1 MTGPLSPYRIVDLT
15 SMVSG
20 PYATQLL
27 CDQGADVIKVET
39 LGGDLMRHA
48 GPARGGMSA
57 AFLANNR
64 GKRSIALDLKQERG
78 MAILRRLVGTADV
91 FVQNFRPGA
100 AERMGLGEDIV
111 RGLRPDIVYVSISG
125 FGEAGPYVHK
135 RVYDPVIQALSGVMD
150 MQGGREAPRFM
161 KTILPDKL
169 TAVTAAQAITAAL
182 LGREHTGEG
191 DHVRLAMLDVTVA
204 WMWPDGFLNHTLI
217 GDGVSE
223 PLPLDVYD
231 RAFETTDGHMV
242 AFVASDDEWRG
253 FARAV
258 GRPELATDER
268 FRDLPTRVAHLA
280 ELFDVMREALH
291 SGTTAEWVAKLDAEQ
306 VPTAPV
312 NTVREVFEDP
322 QIARNG
328 AIRRME
334 HPQGGPAWEA
344 RPAARFDTHALD
356 PGAPAPMLGQ
366 HTDEVLAEIGMDDV
380 AALREATVV
389 G

>member
-100 AERMGLGEDIV
+100 AERMGLGEDSV

-312 NTVREVFEDP
+312 NTVQDVFEDP

-334 HPQGGPAWEA
+334 HPHGGPAWEA
-344 RPAARFDTHALD
+344 RPAARFDTHALN

>member
-1 MTGPLSPYRIVDLT
+1 MAGPLSPYRIVDLT

-57 AFLANNR
+57 AFLTNNR

-78 MAILRRLVGTADV
+78 MAILEGLIETADV

-100 AERMGLGEDIV
+100 AERMGLGEDRV
-111 RGLRPDIVYVSISG
+111 RALKSDIVYVSISG
-125 FGEAGPYVHK
+125 FGESGPYVHK
-135 RVYDPVIQALSGVMD
+135 RVYDPVIQALAGVMD
-150 MQGGREAPRFM
+150 MQGGLESPRFM

-182 LGREHTGEG
+182 LGRERTGQG
-191 DHVRLAMLDVTVA
+191 DHVRLAMLDVTVV

-217 GDGVSE
+217 GEGVSD
-223 PLPLDVYD
+223 PLPMEVYD
-231 RAFETTDGHMV
+231 QAFETTDGHMV

-253 FARAV
+253 FARAA
-258 GRPELATDER
+258 GRPELITDER
-268 FRDLPTRVAHLA
+268 YKDVSSRVAHIGEA
-280 ELFDVMREALH
+280 FDEIRAVLRT
-291 SGTTAEWVAKLDAEQ
+291 GTTAEWLAKLDAEQ

-312 NTVREVFEDP
+312 NKVTDVFEDP
-322 QIARNG
+322 QVVQNG
-328 AIRRME
+328 TIRRIE
-334 HPQGGPAWEA
+334 HPHGGAAWEA
-344 RPAARFDTHALD
+344 RPAARFDEHALD
-356 PGAPAPMLGQ
+356 PGAPAPMLGE
-366 HTDEVLAEIGMDDV
+366 HTEEVLAELGIEDV
-380 AALREATVV
+380 AVMREAGVV

>member
-48 GPARGGMSA
+48 GPARGGVSA

-78 MAILRRLVGTADV
+78 MAILRSLVGTADV

-100 AERMGLGEDIV
+100 AERMGLGEDVV

-125 FGEAGPYVHK
+125 FGESGPYVHK

-223 PLPLDVYD
+223 PIPLDVYD

-312 NTVREVFEDP
+312 NTVQDVFEDP
-322 QIARNG
+322 QIVRNG

-344 RPAARFDTHALD
+344 RPAARFDTHPLD
-356 PGAPAPMLGQ
+356 PGAPAPTLGQ

>member
-1 MTGPLSPYRIVDLT
+1 MSGPLSPYRIVDLT

-27 CDQGADVIKVET
+27 CDQGADVIKIET
-39 LGGDLMRHA
+39 PGGDLMRHA

-57 AFLANNR
+57 AFLNNNR
-64 GKRSIALDLKQERG
+64 GKRSVVLDLKQEPN
-78 MAILRRLVGTADV
+78 MAILERLIETADV

-100 AERMGLGEDIV
+100 AERMGLGEERV
-111 RGLRPDIVYVSISG
+111 RALKPDIVYVSISG
-125 FGEAGPYVHK
+125 FGESGPYVHK

-150 MQGGREAPRFM
+150 MQGGQETPRFM

-182 LGREHTGEG
+182 LARERTGEG
-191 DHVRLAMLDVTVA
+191 DHVRLAMLDATVA
-204 WMWPDGFLNHTLI
+204 WMWPDGFLNHTLV

-223 PLPLDVYD
+223 PIPMDAYD
-231 RAFETTDGHMV
+231 RAFETADGHMV

-258 GRPELATDER
+258 GRPELITDER
-268 FRDLPTRVAHLA
+268 FKDLPSRVARFG
-280 ELFDVMREALH
+280 EVFDVMREALR
-291 SGTTAEWVAKLDAEQ
+291 SGTTDEWVAKLDAEQ

-312 NTVREVFEDP
+312 HQATDVFEDP
-322 QIARNG
+322 QIVRNG
-328 AIRRME
+328 ILRRID
-334 HPQGGPAWEA
+334 HPEGGPAREA
-344 RPAARFDTHALD
+344 RPAARFDAHALE

-366 HTDEVLAEIGMDDV
+366 HTDEVLAELGM
-380 AALREATVV
+380 A
-389 G
+389 

>member
-1 MTGPLSPYRIVDLT
+1 MSGPLSPYRIVDLT

-39 LGGDLMRHA
+39 PGGDLMRHA

-57 AFLANNR
+57 AFLNNNR
-64 GKRSIALDLKQERG
+64 GKRSVVLDLKQEPN
-78 MAILRRLVGTADV
+78 MAVLERLIETADV

-100 AERMGLGEDIV
+100 AERMGLGEDHV
-111 RGLRPDIVYVSISG
+111 RALKPDIVYVSISG
-125 FGEAGPYVHK
+125 FGESGPYVHK

-150 MQGGREAPRFM
+150 MQGGQETPRFM

-182 LGREHTGEG
+182 LARERTGEG
-191 DHVRLAMLDVTVA
+191 DHVRLAMLDATVA
-204 WMWPDGFLNHTLI
+204 WMWPDGFLNHTLV

-223 PLPLDVYD
+223 PIPMDAYD
-231 RAFETTDGHMV
+231 RAFETADGHMV

-258 GRPELATDER
+258 GRPELITDER
-268 FRDLPTRVAHLA
+268 FKDLSSRVARFG
-280 ELFDVMREALH
+280 EVFDVMREALR
-291 SGTTAEWVAKLDAEQ
+291 SGTTDEWVAKLDAEQ

-312 NTVREVFEDP
+312 HNATDVFEDP
-322 QIARNG
+322 QIVRNG
-328 AIRRME
+328 MLRRID
-334 HPQGGPAWEA
+334 HPKGGPAWEA
-344 RPAARFDTHALD
+344 RPAARFDTHALET
-356 PGAPAPMLGQ
+356 GAPAPMLGQ
-366 HTDEVLAEIGMDDV
+366 HTEEVLAELGM
-380 AALREATVV
+380 A
-389 G
+389 

>member
-1 MTGPLSPYRIVDLT
+1 MTGPLSPFRVVDLT

-27 CDQGADVIKVET
+27 ADQGADVIKVEA

-64 GKRSIALDLKQERG
+64 GKRSVALDLKQPRA
-78 MAILRRLVGTADV
+78 MAVLEGLIRTADV

-100 AERMGLGEDIV
+100 AERMGLGEDAV
-111 RGLRPDIVYVSISG
+111 RVLKPDIVYVSISG
-125 FGEAGPYVHK
+125 FGESGPYVHK

-150 MQGGREAPRFM
+150 MQGGRESPRFM

-182 LGREHTGEG
+182 LGRERTGKG
-191 DHVRLAMLDVTVA
+191 DHVRLAMLDVTVV
-204 WMWPDGFLNHTLI
+204 WMWPDGFLNHMLI
-217 GDGVSE
+217 GEGVSD
-223 PLPLDVYD
+223 PLPLDAYD
-231 RAFETTDGHMV
+231 RAFETADGHMV

-253 FARAV
+253 FARAA
-258 GRPELATDER
+258 GRPELLTDER
-268 FRDLPTRVAHLA
+268 FEKLPARVAH
-280 ELFDVMREALH
+280 FDEMFEVMREVLR
-291 SGTTAEWVAKLDAEQ
+291 SGTTEEWVAKLDAEQ
-306 VPTAPV
+306 VPTAAV
-312 NTVREVFEDP
+312 NTVDDVFEDP

-328 AIRRME
+328 IIRRVE
-334 HPQGGPAWEA
+334 HPHGGAAWEA
-344 RPAARFDTHALD
+344 RPAARFEAHGLE

-366 HTDEVLAEIGMDDV
+366 HTEEVLAELGMEDV
-380 AALREATVV
+380 AGLREAAVI

>member
-1 MTGPLSPYRIVDLT
+1 MSGPLSAYRVVDLT

-27 CDQGADVIKVET
+27 ADQGADVIKVET

-57 AFLANNR
+57 AFLCNNR
-64 GKRSIALDLKQERG
+64 GKRSVALDLKQERAMG
-78 MAILRRLVGTADV
+78 VLERLIETADV

-100 AERMGLGEDIV
+100 AERMGLGEERV
-111 RGLRPDIVYVSISG
+111 RALRPDIVYVSISG
-125 FGEAGPYVHK
+125 FGESGPYVHK

-150 MQGGREAPRFM
+150 MQGGKESPRYM

-182 LGREHTGEG
+182 LGRERTGKG
-191 DHVRLAMLDVTVA
+191 DHVRLAMLDVTVV

-217 GDGVSE
+217 GEGVSD
-223 PLPLDVYD
+223 PIPMDTYD
-231 RAFETTDGHMV
+231 LAFETSDGHMV

-253 FARAV
+253 FADAV
-258 GRPELATDER
+258 GRPELVTDER
-268 FRDLPTRVAHLA
+268 FKDLSSRVAHYG
-280 ELFDVMREALH
+280 EVFDVMREALR
-291 SGTTAEWVAKLDAEQ
+291 SRTTAEWTAKLDEEQ
-306 VPTAPV
+306 VPTARV
-312 NTVREVFEDP
+312 NQIEDVFEDP
-322 QIARNG
+322 QIARN
-328 AIRRME
+328 AVIRRIE
-334 HPQGGPAWEA
+334 HPEGGAAWEA
-344 RPAARFDTHALD
+344 RPAARFDKHALD

-366 HTDEVLAEIGMDDV
+366 HTEEVLAELGVDDV
-380 AALREATVV
+380 AALRRASEV

>member
-78 MAILRRLVGTADV
+78 MAILRRLAGTADV

-312 NTVREVFEDP
+312 NTVQEVFEDP

>member
-1 MTGPLSPYRIVDLT
+1 MSGPLSAYRVVDLT

-27 CDQGADVIKVET
+27 ADQGADVIKVES

-57 AFLANNR
+57 AFLSNNR
-64 GKRSIALDLKQERG
+64 GKRSVALDLKQERA
-78 MAILRRLVGTADV
+78 MAVLERLIETADV

-100 AERMGLGEDIV
+100 AERMGLGEERV
-111 RGLRPDIVYVSISG
+111 RALRPDIVYVSISG
-125 FGEAGPYVHK
+125 FGESGPYVHK

-150 MQGGREAPRFM
+150 MQGGKESPRYM

-182 LGREHTGEG
+182 LGRERTGKG
-191 DHVRLAMLDVTVA
+191 DHVRLAMLDVTVV

-217 GDGVSE
+217 GEGVSD
-223 PLPLDVYD
+223 PLPMDTYD
-231 RAFETTDGHMV
+231 LAFETSDGHMV

-253 FARAV
+253 FARAA
-258 GRPELATDER
+258 GRPELITDER
-268 FRDLPTRVAHLA
+268 FNDLSSRVAHFG
-280 ELFDVMREALH
+280 ELFDEMRAVLRN
-291 SGTTAEWVAKLDAEQ
+291 GTTEEWVARLDAEQ

-312 NTVREVFEDP
+312 NTVEDVFEDP
-322 QIARNG
+322 QVVQNG
-328 AIRRME
+328 TIRRIE
-334 HPQGGPAWEA
+334 HPEGGAAWEA
-344 RPAARFDTHALD
+344 RPAARFDEHALD

-366 HTDEVLAEIGMDDV
+366 HTEEVLAELGMDDV
-380 AALREATVV
+380 AALREASVI

>member
-1 MTGPLSPYRIVDLT
+1 MAGPLSPFRIVDLT

-39 LGGDLMRHA
+39 LGGDLMRYA

-57 AFLANNR
+57 AFLSNNR
-64 GKRSIALDLKQERG
+64 GKRSIALDLKQERA
-78 MAILRRLVGTADV
+78 MTILEGLIETADV

-100 AERMGLGEDIV
+100 AERMGLGEDCV
-111 RGLRPDIVYVSISG
+111 RALKPEIVYVSISG
-125 FGEAGPYVHK
+125 FGESGPYVHK

-150 MQGGREAPRFM
+150 MQGGLESPRFM

-182 LGREHTGEG
+182 LGRERTGQG
-191 DHVRLAMLDVTVA
+191 DHVRLAMLDVTVV

-217 GDGVSE
+217 GDGVSD
-223 PLPLDVYD
+223 PIPMDVYD
-231 RAFETTDGHMV
+231 LAFETTDGHMV
-242 AFVASDDEWRG
+242 AFVASDDEWHG
-253 FARAV
+253 FARAA
-258 GRPELATDER
+258 GRPDLITDER
-268 FRDLPTRVAHLA
+268 YKDLKSRVANLGA
-280 ELFDVMREALH
+280 TFDEIRDVLRT
-291 SGTTAEWVAKLDAEQ
+291 GTTEEWVAKLDAEQ

-312 NTVREVFEDP
+312 NKITEVFEDP
-322 QIARNG
+322 QVVQNRT
-328 AIRRME
+328 IRRIE
-334 HPQGGPAWEA
+334 HPQGGAAWEA
-344 RPAARFDTHALD
+344 RPAARFAEHALD

-366 HTDEVLAEIGMDDV
+366 HTEEVLAELAIGEV
-380 AALREATVV
+380 AALREAGVV

>member
-1 MTGPLSPYRIVDLT
+1 MTGPLTPYRIVDLT

-100 AERMGLGEDIV
+100 AERMGLGEDAV
-111 RGLRPDIVYVSISG
+111 RALRPDIVYVSISG

-223 PLPLDVYD
+223 PIPLDVYD

-312 NTVREVFEDP
+312 NTVRDVFEDP
-322 QIARNG
+322 QIVRNG

-334 HPQGGPAWEA
+334 HPHGGPAWEA

-366 HTDEVLAEIGMDDV
+366 HTDEVLAEIGMEDV
-380 AALREATVV
+380 AALREAAVV

>member
-1 MTGPLSPYRIVDLT
+1 MSGPLSPYRIVDLT

-39 LGGDLMRHA
+39 PGGDLMRHA

-57 AFLANNR
+57 AFLNNNR
-64 GKRSIALDLKQERG
+64 GKRSVVLDLKQEPN
-78 MAILRRLVGTADV
+78 MAVLERLIETADV

-100 AERMGLGEDIV
+100 AERMGLGEDHV
-111 RGLRPDIVYVSISG
+111 RALKPNIVYVSISG
-125 FGEAGPYVHK
+125 FGESGPYVHK

-150 MQGGREAPRFM
+150 MQGGQETPRFM

-182 LGREHTGEG
+182 LARERTGEG
-191 DHVRLAMLDVTVA
+191 DHVRLAMLDATVA
-204 WMWPDGFLNHTLI
+204 WMWPDGFLNHTLV

-223 PLPLDVYD
+223 PIPMDAYD
-231 RAFETTDGHMV
+231 RAFETADGHMV

-258 GRPELATDER
+258 GRPELITDER
-268 FRDLPTRVAHLA
+268 FKDLSSRVAHFG
-280 ELFDVMREALH
+280 EVFDVMREALR
-291 SGTTAEWVAKLDAEQ
+291 SGTTDEWVAKLDAEQ

-312 NTVREVFEDP
+312 HNATEVFEDP
-322 QIARNG
+322 QIVRNG
-328 AIRRME
+328 MLRRID
-334 HPQGGPAWEA
+334 HPEGGPAREA
-344 RPAARFDTHALD
+344 RPAARFDTHALET
-356 PGAPAPMLGQ
+356 GAPAPMLGQ
-366 HTDEVLAEIGMDDV
+366 HTEEVLAELGM
-380 AALREATVV
+380 A
-389 G
+389 

>member
-1 MTGPLSPYRIVDLT
+1 MTGPLTPYRIVDLT

-100 AERMGLGEDIV
+100 AERMGLGEDVV

-169 TAVTAAQAITAAL
+169 TAVTAAQAITAVL

-204 WMWPDGFLNHTLI
+204 WMWPDGFLNHALI

-223 PLPLDVYD
+223 PIPLDVYD

-253 FARAV
+253 FARAI

-280 ELFDVMREALH
+280 ELFEVMREALH

-312 NTVREVFEDP
+312 NTVQDVFEDP
-322 QIARNG
+322 QIVRNG
-328 AIRRME
+328 AIRRMA
-334 HPQGGPAWEA
+334 HPQGGPAWEV

-366 HTDEVLAEIGMDDV
+366 HTDEVLAEIGMEDV